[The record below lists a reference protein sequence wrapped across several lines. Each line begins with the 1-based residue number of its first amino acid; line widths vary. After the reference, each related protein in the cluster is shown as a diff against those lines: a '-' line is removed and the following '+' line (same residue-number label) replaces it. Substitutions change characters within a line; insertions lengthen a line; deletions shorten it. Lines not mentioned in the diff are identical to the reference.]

1 MAKESDKRIKTF
13 TIGFE
18 NESYNE
24 ASFAKSVSRFIGTDH
39 TELYVSDDDAI
50 NTIPQLQYIYDEPF
64 SDVSQIPTFLV
75 SKLAKQNVTV
85 ALSGDGGDEL
95 FYGYNHYNVA
105 KLLYKYINIIPVV
118 MRKWFQ
124 SIFSKTDYIIISKIE
139 AIIFKLNGGNANAIN
154 ISDKFY
160 KVAQLFNSMDKGQ
173 LYIKLLSNWS
183 SPKCSVKSFKRSQL
197 LRPRLLL
204 L

>member
-75 SKLAKQNVTV
+75 SKLAKQEYTY
-85 ALSGDGGDEL
+85 L
-95 FYGYNHYNVA
+95 
-105 KLLYKYINIIPVV
+105 KYLDLH
-118 MRKWFQ
+118 RLC
-124 SIFSKTDYIIISKIE
+124 IF
-139 AIIFKLNGGNANAIN
+139 
-154 ISDKFY
+154 
-160 KVAQLFNSMDKGQ
+160 
-173 LYIKLLSNWS
+173 
-183 SPKCSVKSFKRSQL
+183 
-197 LRPRLLL
+197 
-204 L
+204 